1 MKTLKNLFGF
11 LIISVLFCAPV
22 SGDNLAFSETP
33 IDYSIKQDDAIQI
46 LSHLEMFLYIN
57 TETQSPVNRAPPD
70 TFPLAFDDNL
80 EKRDGFL
87 CKNQLLTQDQSF
99 KFHNYNRDCTYRS
112 FIKEIISPFHFFW

>member
-46 LSHLEMFLYIN
+46 LSHLGMFLYIN
-57 TETQSPVNRAPPD
+57 TETESLVNLAPPD
-70 TFPLAFDDNL
+70 TFPLSFDDNL
-80 EKRDGFL
+80 EKRDGL
-87 CKNQLLTQDQSF
+87 LSKNQLLTQDQSL
-99 KFHNYNRDCTYRS
+99 S
-112 FIKEIISPFHFFW
+112 FTTITAIVLIDRL